1 METPLGMIK
10 RLVDG
15 NRLRVVV
22 ALMEHDGLC
31 VCPLTEMRAFRTEV
45 CRVSCKPVD

>member
-10 RLVDG
+10 GLADG

-31 VCPLTEMRAFRTEV
+31 VCPLTEMRAFRAEV
-45 CRVSCKPVD
+45 CRVSCKPLD